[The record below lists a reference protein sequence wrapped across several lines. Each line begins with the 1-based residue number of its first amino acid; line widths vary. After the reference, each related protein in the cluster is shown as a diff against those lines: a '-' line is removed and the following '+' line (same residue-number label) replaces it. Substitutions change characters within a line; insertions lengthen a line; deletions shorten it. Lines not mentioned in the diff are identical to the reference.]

1 MTFIKF
7 VKTFYFKAKY
17 LFHAA
22 LIYAKDLK
30 ICEIYVILFAVS
42 PSSQLNELIILIPIV
57 LSNWIKITLI
67 DIFFY

>member
-7 VKTFYFKAKY
+7 LKTFYFKAKY

-42 PSSQLNELIILIPIV
+42 PPSQLNELIIFIPIV

-67 DIFFY
+67 DNFFY